1 LFTDRKPF
9 VNAASEIFDLN
20 ERDKIKLYL
29 SAISINNIYYIVRR
43 YLGHKKT
50 MKSLST
56 LLLLFLSFVAVA
68 QTTYL
73 LTPDRIFD
81 GEQFVNNQSIVVSG
95 EKITAI
101 GSKADLLKKYPSA
114 TVIDL
119 KGKTLMPGIIEGHSH
134 LFLHP
139 YNETPWNDQV
149 LKESRSLRT
158 ARAVKHAEA
167 TLLSGVTTVR
177 DLGTEGAEYDDVGL
191 KQAIEQGIIS
201 GPRMIIA
208 TKALIATGSYGPSG
222 FAADFEVPQGA
233 EEADG
238 IDDLTKAVRRQIG
251 KGADVI
257 KVYADYRWGPNGEA
271 RPTFTEIEIKLIVE
285 IAASSGRKTVAH
297 AATPEGMTRAINAGV
312 STIEHGDGGTSEVW
326 KLMQEKDVC
335 LCPTLAAGDAISQ
348 YRGWKKETD
357 EKPERI
363 VEKRKSFQGA
373 LNAGVKICFGGDVG
387 VYPHGENYREL
398 ELMVE
403 YGMKPIDVL
412 KSATSINADVF
423 ELTNKIGRLKT
434 GLLAD
439 IIAVDGNPE
448 QNIKTFRN
456 VKFVMKS
463 GQVYVNK

>member
-1 LFTDRKPF
+1 
-9 VNAASEIFDLN
+9 
-20 ERDKIKLYL
+20 
-29 SAISINNIYYIVRR
+29 
-43 YLGHKKT
+43 
-50 MKSLST
+50 MKSLPT
-56 LLLLFLSFVAVA
+56 LLTLLFFSFITAA

-81 GEQFVNNQSIVVSG
+81 GEKFTKNQSVVVSG
-95 EKITAI
+95 DKIAAI
-101 GSKADLLKKYPSA
+101 GRKTDLLKNYPSA

-191 KQAIEQGIIS
+191 KQAIEQGIIR
-201 GPRMIIA
+201 GPRMLVA

-222 FAADFEVPQGA
+222 FAADFVVPQGA

-238 IDDLTKAVRRQIG
+238 IDNLTKAVRQQIG
-251 KGADVI
+251 KRADLI

-271 RPTFTEIEIKLIVE
+271 RPTFTETELRLIVE

-297 AATPEGMTRAINAGV
+297 AATPEGMTRAINAGI
-312 STIEHGDGGTSEVW
+312 STIEHGDGGTPEVW
-326 KLMQEKDVC
+326 KLMKEKDVC

-348 YRGWKKETD
+348 YRGWKKGTD
-357 EKPERI
+357 EEPKRI
-363 VEKRKSFQGA
+363 VEKRKSFQEA
-373 LNAGVKICFGGDVG
+373 MNTGVKICFGGDVG

-412 KSATSINADVF
+412 KSATSVNADVF
-423 ELTNKIGRLKT
+423 ELTSKT
-434 GLLAD
+434 GRIKAELFAD
-439 IIAVDGNPE
+439 IIAVEGNPRD
-448 QNIKTFRN
+448 NIQTFRN
-456 VKFVMKS
+456 VKFVMKN

>member
-1 LFTDRKPF
+1 MFTDRKPF

-251 KGADVI
+251 KGADII

-312 STIEHGDGGTSEVW
+312 STIEHGDGGT
-326 KLMQEKDVC
+326 
-335 LCPTLAAGDAISQ
+335 
-348 YRGWKKETD
+348 
-357 EKPERI
+357 
-363 VEKRKSFQGA
+363 
-373 LNAGVKICFGGDVG
+373 
-387 VYPHGENYREL
+387 
-398 ELMVE
+398 
-403 YGMKPIDVL
+403 
-412 KSATSINADVF
+412 
-423 ELTNKIGRLKT
+423 
-434 GLLAD
+434 
-439 IIAVDGNPE
+439 
-448 QNIKTFRN
+448 
-456 VKFVMKS
+456 
-463 GQVYVNK
+463 

>member
-222 FAADFEVPQGA
+222 FAADFEVPQG
-233 EEADG
+233 
-238 IDDLTKAVRRQIG
+238 
-251 KGADVI
+251 
-257 KVYADYRWGPNGEA
+257 
-271 RPTFTEIEIKLIVE
+271 
-285 IAASSGRKTVAH
+285 
-297 AATPEGMTRAINAGV
+297 
-312 STIEHGDGGTSEVW
+312 
-326 KLMQEKDVC
+326 
-335 LCPTLAAGDAISQ
+335 
-348 YRGWKKETD
+348 
-357 EKPERI
+357 
-363 VEKRKSFQGA
+363 QG
-373 LNAGVKICFGGDVG
+373 
-387 VYPHGENYREL
+387 
-398 ELMVE
+398 
-403 YGMKPIDVL
+403 
-412 KSATSINADVF
+412 
-423 ELTNKIGRLKT
+423 
-434 GLLAD
+434 
-439 IIAVDGNPE
+439 
-448 QNIKTFRN
+448 
-456 VKFVMKS
+456 
-463 GQVYVNK
+463 

>member
-1 LFTDRKPF
+1 M
-9 VNAASEIFDLN
+9 
-20 ERDKIKLYL
+20 KI
-29 SAISINNIYYIVRR
+29 IP
-43 YLGHKKT
+43 
-50 MKSLST
+50 T
-56 LLLLFLSFVAVA
+56 LLLSLLNIIAAA

-81 GEQFVNNQSIVVSG
+81 GEQFIENQSVVVSG
-95 EKITAI
+95 DKITAVGI
-101 GSKADLLKKYPSA
+101 KAALLKTYPSA
-114 TVIDL
+114 TAIDL

-191 KQAIEQGIIS
+191 KQAIDQGIIN
-201 GPRMIIA
+201 GPRMLVA

-222 FAADFEVPQGA
+222 FAADFVVPQGA

-238 IDDLTKAVRRQIG
+238 VDDLTKAVRRQIG
-251 KGADVI
+251 KGADLI

-271 RPTFTEIEIKLIVE
+271 RPTFTETELKLIVE

-312 STIEHGDGGTSEVW
+312 TTIEHGDGGTPEVW
-326 KLMQEKDVC
+326 KLMKEKNVC

-348 YRGWKKETD
+348 YRGWKKETN
-357 EKPERI
+357 EEPTRI
-363 VEKRKSFQGA
+363 VEKRRSFQEA
-373 LNAGVKICFGGDVG
+373 MKAGVKICFGGDVG

-412 KSATSINADVF
+412 KSATSVNADTF
-423 ELTNKIGRLKT
+423 ELTDKT
-434 GLLAD
+434 GRIKAGLWAD
-439 IIAVDGNPE
+439 IIAVDGNPA
-448 QNIKTFRN
+448 QNIQTFQH
-456 VKFVMKS
+456 VKFVMKG
-463 GQVYVNK
+463 GQLYVNQ